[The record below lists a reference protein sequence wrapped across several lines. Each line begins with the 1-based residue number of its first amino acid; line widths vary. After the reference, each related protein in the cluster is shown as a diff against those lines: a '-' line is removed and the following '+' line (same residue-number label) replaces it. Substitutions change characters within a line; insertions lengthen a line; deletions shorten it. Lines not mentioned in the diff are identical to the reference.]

1 MGWNEPD
8 DKNPWGGKSQPPDLD
23 EVLKQL
29 RAKFNK
35 LFIKPKRGSSGN
47 FGKTSTSPPSGNG
60 SGDRAFALLIG
71 VVILVLWALSGI
83 FIVDPAEEAAIL
95 RFGRYVRTVGPGPH
109 WIPRFIESKI
119 TLNVDRVS
127 DYSYSA
133 QMLTKDENLVA
144 VSVAVQ
150 YRIGDLEDYLFNVV
164 DVEESLR
171 QATSSA
177 LRQVVGTTTLDQLI
191 TEGRD
196 AWGFSVH
203 DSLVKILAR
212 YQTGITIVNVSPQPA
227 RAPENVQDAF
237 DDAIKAQEDEKRFK
251 EQARAYAARVVPIA
265 EGNAKRVCEEAK
277 AFAQQIVLKA
287 TGETAGFLR
296 LLPEYN
302 RDPFVLKERMY
313 LDAMEQIL
321 QKSTKV
327 MVDGKSNAL
336 LYLPLDKLM
345 AKTIVDAGL
354 KGDMKPGSDMTQA
367 QNTTNSSILEGRP
380 MTRLTEQEGRTN

>member
-35 LFIKPKRGSSGN
+35 FFIKPKRGSSGS
-47 FGKTSTSPPSGNG
+47 FGKLSASPSSTNG
-60 SGDRAFALLIG
+60 SGDRTFALLIG

-95 RFGRYVRTVGPGPH
+95 RFGRYVRTVGAGPH
-109 WIPRFIESKI
+109 WIPRLIESKI

-133 QMLTKDENLVA
+133 QMLTQDENLVA

-203 DSLVKILAR
+203 DSLVKNI
-212 YQTGITIVNVSPQPA
+212 
-227 RAPENVQDAF
+227 
-237 DDAIKAQEDEKRFK
+237 
-251 EQARAYAARVVPIA
+251 
-265 EGNAKRVCEEAK
+265 
-277 AFAQQIVLKA
+277 
-287 TGETAGFLR
+287 
-296 LLPEYN
+296 
-302 RDPFVLKERMY
+302 
-313 LDAMEQIL
+313 
-321 QKSTKV
+321 
-327 MVDGKSNAL
+327 
-336 LYLPLDKLM
+336 
-345 AKTIVDAGL
+345 
-354 KGDMKPGSDMTQA
+354 
-367 QNTTNSSILEGRP
+367 SSISNGDHHCQRFP
-380 MTRLTEQEGRTN
+380 AASTCTGKCTRCV